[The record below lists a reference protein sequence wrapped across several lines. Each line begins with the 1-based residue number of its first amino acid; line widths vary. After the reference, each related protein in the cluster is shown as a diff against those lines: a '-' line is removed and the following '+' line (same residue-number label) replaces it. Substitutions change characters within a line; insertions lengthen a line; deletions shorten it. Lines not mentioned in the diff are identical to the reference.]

1 MKFTKILLAAVIAF
15 AVSGSAYAAPDLTDL
30 LRGAAGAVGGN
41 SEDSSSKGGDLI
53 NGIKGAVEDMIGK
66 TNLTAADIAGDWKYS
81 APAVSFRS
89 DNLLKKAGGAA
100 AAGVIEGKIEPY
112 YKKLGV
118 EKLTGHFTAEGEFT
132 LNIGKAKLD
141 GTFEPLEGVD
151 GANFVFNIKAGK
163 KLPLGKFN
171 AEIKKTGRKMTLT
184 FDASKLISLL
194 NTVAQISGQGSL
206 KTVASMLNSYEG
218 LNLGFELEQQ

>member
-1 MKFTKILLAAVIAF
+1 MTLKKILLAAVTALAF
-15 AVSGSAYAAPDLTDL
+15 SGSAYAAPDLTDL

-41 SEDSSSKGGDLI
+41 TEDGSSKGGDLL
-53 NGIKGAVEDMIGK
+53 NGIKGAVEEMIGK

-89 DNLLKKAGGAA
+89 DNLLQKAGGAA
-100 AAGVIEGKIEPY
+100 AAGVIEGKIAPY

-118 EKLTGHFTAEGEFT
+118 EKLTASFTAEGEFSIK
-132 LNIGKAKLD
+132 IGKVTLD
-141 GTFEPLEGVD
+141 GTFEPVEGVE

-171 AEIKKTGRKMTLT
+171 AEVKKTGNKMTLT

-206 KTVASMLNSYEG
+206 KAVASMLNSYEG
-218 LNLGFELEQQ
+218 LNLGFELQK